1 MVAQQLLKGEPR
13 VGDLTTAIR
22 GKNLTFDLQPTAE
35 ELGKT
40 DLGRADVL
48 ARVSRLLDEAN
59 KQEAGG
65 QTMISDEDLT
75 PELRRIAE
83 EELGE
88 TDQSRVDALA
98 RLNQLLDED
107 PKLNAR
113 RDYSFLLSFI
123 RVRKYNVAAA
133 LATVQAYYKNR
144 AAYPSIYNNFLP
156 SNAKH
161 DARLMFMVLPHRDIH
176 GRRVVLMKLG
186 SWIPSLV
193 SHCEAQQAYFL
204 LLEYLSADPS
214 SQTVGISV
222 VMDFKGLSMTK
233 LLSLNIGLFK
243 QCVEFTLKCMP
254 FRLKAIHAVN
264 QSYLYDILMAIVRH
278 LIGRK
283 YAERIHLHGTNF
295 EGLHK
300 ELPAGT
306 LPEEYRGSGP
316 ALNFDAF
323 WSLVDAQEPSF
334 VENNG
339 YGYLKTEKKGAKLV
353 KGAK

>member
-1 MVAQQLLKGEPR
+1 
-13 VGDLTTAIR
+13 
-22 GKNLTFDLQPTAE
+22 
-35 ELGKT
+35 
-40 DLGRADVL
+40 
-48 ARVSRLLDEAN
+48 
-59 KQEAGG
+59 
-65 QTMISDEDLT
+65 MISDEDLT
-75 PELRRIAE
+75 PELQRIAE

-88 TDQSRVDALA
+88 TDESRVDALA

-113 RDYSFLLSFI
+113 RDCRFLLRFI

-133 LATVQAYYKNR
+133 LATVKAYYKNR
-144 AAYPSIYNNFLP
+144 AAYLSIYNNFLP

-161 DARLMFMVLPHRDIH
+161 DARLMFMILPHRDIH
-176 GRRVVLMKLG
+176 GRRVVLMKVG

-204 LLEYLSADPS
+204 LLEYLSVDAS

-222 VMDFKGLSMTK
+222 VMDYKELSMTK
-233 LLSLNIGLFK
+233 LLALNIGLLK

-254 FRLKAIHAVN
+254 VRLKAIHMVN
-264 QSYLYDILMAIVRH
+264 QSYIYDMLMAIVRH
-278 LIGRK
+278 LLSRK

-300 ELPAGT
+300 ELPADT
-306 LPEEYRGSGP
+306 LPEEYGGSGP
-316 ALNFDAF
+316 ALDFEAF
-323 WSLVDAQEPSF
+323 WSLVVAQEPSF

-353 KGAK
+353 KGAT